1 MTCHNSTGAVEP
13 TGSVAKTLSD
23 GLHASM
29 TAEEL
34 AFFARFGRLR
44 DLAAGQALFERG
56 AIGTQMFIVVSGQI
70 DLDFGEDL
78 MLKHLGPGEFFG
90 ELGLLIGDHAR
101 SAGASASMDSRLIE
115 LAHDDFQRLVDHDPS
130 MVAHFLRRS
139 IVRVVNNEQ
148 LLIRQLRR
156 RNHDLEAALDNLYVT
171 SHQLNHTEELSRTDE
186 LTGLHNRR
194 GLALYLQECRRAGN
208 VPGVGLILIDC
219 DRFKRIN
226 DEFGHLAGDRVLQ
239 NVAHALRSVIAEG
252 DLACRLGGDE
262 FCVLV
267 AQGTR
272 ELVHHIGECI
282 VRAVEARLC
291 NGPSEQGCSVS
302 VGLCMIDAD
311 AAWNDWYTLADSALY
326 EAKRQG
332 GNVLAMHDAIA
343 SAISPPPGTTPD
355 SGHR

>member
-1 MTCHNSTGAVEP
+1 MTCHTSNGAVEP

-23 GLHASM
+23 GLHALM

-34 AFFARFGRLR
+34 AFFARFGRMR
-44 DLAAGQALFERG
+44 EIAAGQALFERG
-56 AIGTQMFIVVSGQI
+56 AVGTQMFIVVTGQI

-101 SAGASASMDSRLIE
+101 SAGASASVDSRLIE

-171 SHQLNHTEELSRTDE
+171 SHKLNHTEELSRTDE

-194 GLALYLQECRRAGN
+194 GLALHLQECRRGGGA
-208 VPGVGLILIDC
+208 PGVGLILIDC
-219 DRFKRIN
+219 DRFKHIN
-226 DEFGHLAGDRVLQ
+226 DEYGHLADDRVLQ

-252 DLACRLGGDE
+252 DLVCRLGGDE

-267 AQGTR
+267 AQGSI
-272 ELVHHIGECI
+272 ELVQHMGECI
-282 VRAVEARLC
+282 VNAVQARQASSPDGC
-291 NGPSEQGCSVS
+291 HSCSVS
-302 VGLCMIDAD
+302 VGVCSIDASTSY
-311 AAWNDWYTLADSALY
+311 NDWYTRADTALY
-326 EAKRQG
+326 QAKRQG
-332 GNVLAMHDAIA
+332 GNSLCVYEALPLDN
-343 SAISPPPGTTPD
+343 S
-355 SGHR
+355 

>member
-1 MTCHNSTGAVEP
+1 MTCHHTAGAVAA
-13 TGSVAKTLSD
+13 TGSVVKTLTD
-23 GLHASM
+23 GLHALM

-34 AFFARFGRLR
+34 AFFARFGRTQDVL
-44 DLAAGQALFERG
+44 AGQVLFERG
-56 AIGTQMFIVVSGQI
+56 TVGTQMYIVLSGQI

-78 MLKHLGPGEFFG
+78 TLKHLGPGEFFG

-101 SAGASASMDSRLIE
+101 SAGAIAASDSRLIE
-115 LAHDDFQRLVDHDPS
+115 LKHADFQRLVDHDPGT
-130 MVAHFLRRS
+130 VAHFLRRS

-186 LTGLHNRR
+186 LTGLQNRR
-194 GLALYLQECRRAGN
+194 GLTLHLQECRRTGAS
-208 VPGVGLILIDC
+208 PGVGLILLDC
-219 DRFKRIN
+219 DRFKQIN
-226 DEFGHLAGDRVLQ
+226 DQHGHLAGDRVLQ

-267 AQGTR
+267 AQGSL
-272 ELVHHIGECI
+272 ELVRHIAESI
-282 VRAVEARLC
+282 VNAVEVRQGAMADA
-291 NGPSEQGCSVS
+291 QHGCSVS
-302 VGLCMIDAD
+302 VGLCTIDASTSY
-311 AAWNDWYTLADSALY
+311 NDWYTRADAALY

-332 GNVLAMHDAIA
+332 GNRLHVFDPLPSDK
-343 SAISPPPGTTPD
+343 
-355 SGHR
+355 R

>member
-1 MTCHNSTGAVEP
+1 MTCHNTAGAVEP
-13 TGSVAKTLSD
+13 TGSVARTLSD

-34 AFFARFGRLR
+34 AFFTRFGRIC
-44 DLAAGQALFERG
+44 DVVAGKVLFERG
-56 AIGTQMFIVVSGQI
+56 AVGTQMFIVISGQI

-101 SAGASASMDSRLIE
+101 SASASASMDSRLIE
-115 LAHDDFQRLVDHDPS
+115 LTYDDFQRLVDHDPS

-194 GLALYLQECRRAGN
+194 GLALHLQECRRAGN

-226 DEFGHLAGDRVLQ
+226 DQFGHLAGDRVLQ
-239 NVAHALRSVIAEG
+239 NVAHALRSVIADG

-267 AQGTR
+267 AHGAP

-291 NGPSEQGCSVS
+291 NGQNEQGCSVS
-302 VGLCMIDAD
+302 AGLCMIDAD
-311 AAWNDWYTLADSALY
+311 ASWNDWYTLADSALY
-326 EAKRQG
+326 EAKRLG
-332 GNVLAMHDAIA
+332 GNCLQVRDLLPAEQ
-343 SAISPPPGTTPD
+343 S
-355 SGHR
+355 